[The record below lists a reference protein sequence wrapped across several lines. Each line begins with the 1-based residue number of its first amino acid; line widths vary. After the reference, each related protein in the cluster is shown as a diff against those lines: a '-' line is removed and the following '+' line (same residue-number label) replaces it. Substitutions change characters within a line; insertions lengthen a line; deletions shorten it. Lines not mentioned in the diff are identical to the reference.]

1 MIYDC
6 PFVIVII
13 KIYLFNIYD
22 LWLSLCNS
30 YYQNLFI

>member
-13 KIYLFNIYD
+13 KIYLFYIYD
-22 LWLSLCNS
+22 CKKVV
-30 YYQNLFI
+30 YHT

>member
-22 LWLSLCNS
+22 CKKVV
-30 YYQNLFI
+30 YHT

>member
-1 MIYDC
+1 MIDDC

-22 LWLSLCNS
+22 CKKVV
-30 YYQNLFI
+30 YHT